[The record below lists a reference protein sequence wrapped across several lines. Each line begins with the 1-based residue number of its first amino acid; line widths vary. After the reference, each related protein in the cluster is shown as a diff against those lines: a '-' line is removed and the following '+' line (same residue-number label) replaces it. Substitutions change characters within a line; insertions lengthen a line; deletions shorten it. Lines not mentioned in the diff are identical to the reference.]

1 LELSDS
7 RHEITWE
14 IVSSDPPISVM
25 SVVHTIRLRRVSEL
39 NTTFVEWTSDF
50 SRDASAVVTEDARFK
65 QKENFAALAAHVAKR
80 FTFNSTA
87 EEVVNGLGYNGSGK
101 VMIITGAS
109 AGLGVE
115 TARVLLK
122 AKVHVIAA
130 IRDVEKGK
138 AAFSEIVRTTPHA
151 KLDFMKLDLQ
161 SLPSVRQFAAEFKAK
176 NLPLHCL
183 ILNAGVM
190 AVPDRQVTEQK
201 IELQFGVNHVA
212 HHLLT
217 VLLLDVLKQSAPS
230 RIVVVSSA
238 AHYRGPVLFDD
249 INSEK
254 SYQKWIAYA
263 QSKTANVLFAKQLNV
278 ILQKE
283 GKEAAKVTVLSLH
296 PGVIATEL
304 TRHMDP
310 QDMAEFKNMRYRRK
324 TIPQGAATTLVAALS
339 PDFEGR
345 GGVYLSDC
353 NEMAPAPHASDL
365 ALAQRLW
372 DVTEQIIKD
381 KSN

>member
-1 LELSDS
+1 
-7 RHEITWE
+7 
-14 IVSSDPPISVM
+14 
-25 SVVHTIRLRRVSEL
+25 
-39 NTTFVEWTSDF
+39 
-50 SRDASAVVTEDARFK
+50 
-65 QKENFAALAAHVAKR
+65 
-80 FTFNSTA
+80 
-87 EEVVNGLGYNGSGK
+87 VNGLGYNGSGK
-101 VMIITGAS
+101 VMIVTGAS
-109 AGLGVE
+109 AGIGVE

-138 AAFSEIVRTTPHA
+138 AAFSEIVRTIPHA

-161 SLPSVRQFAAEFKAK
+161 SFVSVRQFAAEFKAR

-183 ILNAGVM
+183 LLNAGVM

-230 RIVVVSSA
+230 RVVVVSSG
-238 AHYRGPVLFDD
+238 AHYRSPVLFDD
-249 INSEK
+249 INWEK
-254 SYQKWIAYA
+254 SYNKFLAYA

-283 GKEAAKVTVLSLH
+283 GKEAAKVTALSLH
-296 PGVIATEL
+296 PGVITTEL
-304 TRHMDP
+304 ARHLVP
-310 QDMAEFKNMRYRRK
+310 QDYEVFKKFHHRRK

-345 GGVYLSDC
+345 GGLYLSDC
-353 NEMAPAPHASDL
+353 NEMVPAPHASDL
-365 ALAQRLW
+365 TLAQRLW
-372 DVTEQIIKD
+372 DITEQMIKD

>member
-1 LELSDS
+1 
-7 RHEITWE
+7 
-14 IVSSDPPISVM
+14 
-25 SVVHTIRLRRVSEL
+25 
-39 NTTFVEWTSDF
+39 
-50 SRDASAVVTEDARFK
+50 
-65 QKENFAALAAHVAKR
+65 
-80 FTFNSTA
+80 
-87 EEVVNGLGYNGSGK
+87 
-101 VMIITGAS
+101 MIITGAS

-283 GKEAAKVTVLSLH
+283 GKEAAKVTALSLH

>member
-65 QKENFAALAAHVAKR
+65 QKENFAALAAHLAKR

-190 AVPDRQVTEQK
+190 AAPNRQVTEQK

-283 GKEAAKVTVLSLH
+283 GKEAAKVTALSLH